1 MTNTTRLKLET
12 RLASQTTNNVL
23 HLILSVLTVGI
34 WMPVWLLVAINNGI
48 ERKRIIHKLGEL

>member
-1 MTNTTRLKLET
+1 MSNTTRIALET

-34 WMPVWLLVAINNGI
+34 WLPVWLLVAINNGI